1 MKTENVHI
9 KNVRKETTMV
19 QCCHIVGSDP
29 SGWFDFFTK
38 EMAIAGLQS
47 LSLICK
53 QGGVCM
59 LNYISNEPKLRNN
72 ISWSCMCTVE
82 VIHRIS

>member
-1 MKTENVHI
+1 
-9 KNVRKETTMV
+9 MV
-19 QCCHIVGSDP
+19 QCRHIVGSDP

-59 LNYISNEPKLRNN
+59 LN
-72 ISWSCMCTVE
+72 
-82 VIHRIS
+82 